1 MPKGPEPADAKLSA
15 TEPFTLA
22 LPSRLFYDRRMI
34 RQAVA
39 SDAVRAVPLILQA
52 IGHIAF
58 VLTGTTD
65 SEEAASVLND
75 FFGQEDNRISYQNA
89 LVMEEQGEV
98 VGVAIFYDGAKARE
112 LDAPLERAAAKKS
125 GDSNYSIP
133 TEPEASEFYLD
144 ALSVSP
150 RCQGKGYGRKLIE
163 AGYNRARKLGHH
175 RIALLVEVDNAAAK
189 PLYERVGFCT
199 DYTKWIAG
207 QEYFHVV
214 RSL

>member
-1 MPKGPEPADAKLSA
+1 
-15 TEPFTLA
+15 
-22 LPSRLFYDRRMI
+22 MI

-39 SDAVRAVPLILQA
+39 SDAEKAVPLIMEA

-58 VLTGTTD
+58 VLTGTSD
-65 SEEAASVLND
+65 SQEAASILSD
-75 FFGQEDNRISYQNA
+75 FFGQEQNRISYQNA
-89 LVMEEQGEV
+89 LAMEEEGEL

-112 LDAPLERAAAKKS
+112 LDLPLERAAAKES

-133 TEPEASEFYLD
+133 KEAEASEFYMD

-163 AGYNRARKLGHH
+163 AGCDRARKLGHH
-175 RIALLVEVDNAAAK
+175 RIALLVEVDSAAPK
-189 PLYERVGFCT
+189 RLYERVGFCT
-199 DYTKWIAG
+199 DCTKEIAG
-207 QEYFHVV
+207 REYFHMV